1 MDSISNVNSSS
12 VRDFI
17 AKEVA
22 DWDDDVIANARF
34 KAFSGQRC
42 DWEPSFLFWKQLIIK
57 IATHFRLLLIRPSQV
72 KNDWFNRG
80 GLTPLCLDNVLSLM
94 YNEGDITRTVDLGD
108 PSSGRLSQLVRRV
121 SNLITRPAAP
131 DIMAEQRVVV
141 TAMLKDKA
149 AEVVKHLSESHWNPS
164 CIVTMKKFQDICRG
178 QEEASVILRYLSGC
192 RTAQYL
198 SVNKKD
204 CVEGVKVSLS
214 AGALSSI
221 TNLDY
226 DVLHLIW
233 TTEKLQQ
240 QLDVT
245 DRRYELL
252 KKSALA
258 SLQSGN
264 KKLALS
270 YAREMKLVTQSRE
283 KCSSLLNRV
292 EEVLDVIADAE
303 STKKVAEAMQI
314 GARAIKENKISVED
328 VDLCLRDIQDSIDSH
343 KEVEKILEQTPSYVD
358 IEDEDIEEEFT
369 KLELAVG
376 KEAQVPTPEK
386 TINTEGRTAS
396 EAADFISD
404 AFSNLKL
411 SNHPAEKPGI
421 TQAVSDGDKIT
432 KKLEMEAV

>member
-1 MDSISNVNSSS
+1 MDSIGNVNGAR

-17 AKEVA
+17 AKEVG
-22 DWDDDVIANARF
+22 DWDDEVIAVARF

-42 DWEPSFLFWKQLIIK
+42 DWEPTFLFWKHLIIK
-57 IATHFRLLLIRPSQV
+57 IATHFGLLLIRPSQV

-80 GLTPLCLDNVLSLM
+80 GLSPLCLDNVLSLM
-94 YNEGDITRTVDLGD
+94 YNEGEITRIVDLPD
-108 PSSGRLSQLVRRV
+108 PTSGRLSQLVRRV
-121 SNLITRPAAP
+121 SSLITRPPTP
-131 DIMAEQRVVV
+131 DIMAQHSVIV
-141 TAMLKDKA
+141 TALLKDKA
-149 AEVVKHLSESHWNPS
+149 TEVVKHLSESHWNSS
-164 CIVTMKKFQDICRG
+164 CVVTMKKFQDICG
-178 QEEASVILRYLSGC
+178 GPDEASVILRYLSGC

-198 SVNKKD
+198 SVNKRD
-204 CVEGVKVSLS
+204 FLEGVKISLS
-214 AGALSSI
+214 SGASSSI

-258 SLQSGN
+258 SVQSGN
-264 KKLALS
+264 KKLALNH
-270 YAREMKLVTQSRE
+270 ARELKLVTQSRE

-292 EEVLDVIADAE
+292 EEVLAVIADAE

-314 GARAIKENKISVED
+314 GARVIKENKISVED
-328 VDLCLRDIQDSIDSH
+328 VDLCLRDIQESIDSH
-343 KEVEKILEQTPSYVD
+343 KEVEKMLEQTPSYVD
-358 IEDEDIEEEFT
+358 IEDDDIEEEFK
-369 KLELAVG
+369 KLELAFEKEG
-376 KEAQVPTPEK
+376 KVPAPEK
-386 TINTEGRTAS
+386 TISAEGRAVS
-396 EAADFISD
+396 EAADLITD

-411 SNHPAEKPGI
+411 SNRPAEQPGI
-421 TQAVSDGDKIT
+421 TQAVSKGDKIT